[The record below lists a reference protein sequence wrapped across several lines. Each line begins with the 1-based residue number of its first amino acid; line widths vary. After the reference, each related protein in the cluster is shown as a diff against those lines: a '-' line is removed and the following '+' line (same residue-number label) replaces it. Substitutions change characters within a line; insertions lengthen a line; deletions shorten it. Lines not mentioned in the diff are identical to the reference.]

1 MSPLLTARPSIS
13 ITMRLLGACL
23 VMAAAAAVVPVL
35 GGDGRSSAV
44 VPACLA
50 IGVVC
55 AALVSHLLH
64 ASAKATGDGRLAWLS
79 VGTTLALIG
88 LVLTL
93 FSQPSLFPGSAPVAM
108 DADAGAARYL
118 LW

>member
-1 MSPLLTARPSIS
+1 VSPLLTARPSIS
-13 ITMRLLGACL
+13 VRLRLVGATAG
-23 VMAAAAAVVPVL
+23 MALIAAAVPFF

-44 VPACLA
+44 VPTVLA
-50 IGVVC
+50 VAIVC

-64 ASAKATGDGRLAWLS
+64 ASARATGDGRLAWMS

-93 FSQPSLFPGSAPVAM
+93 LS
-108 DADAGAARYL
+108 
-118 LW
+118 